1 MIASAQIR
9 SIENSVFIVVLVFKL
24 LSRKVMF
31 INITKTV
38 ETVKK

>member
-1 MIASAQIR
+1 MIASTQIR
-9 SIENSVFIVVLVFKL
+9 SIENSVLIVVLVFKL